1 MSIHVP
7 SCTKDV
13 PAQPV
18 DWEMMVDVAPWIQP
32 GLIELAGSLGFDRAC
47 RALRS
52 FAISLL
58 DVLLSSDYLR
68 SACLSLSLLCQSHSG
83 NKRKALGVG
92 SPGLGASLPE
102 KGNKHHKWT
111 LILNRS

>member
-52 FAISLL
+52 FASSLL

-68 SACLSLSLLCQSHSG
+68 SACLSLSLFFAKVTVATKGKL
-83 NKRKALGVG
+83 LG
-92 SPGLGASLPE
+92 LDLPA
-102 KGNKHHKWT
+102 
-111 LILNRS
+111 

>member
-68 SACLSLSLLCQSHSG
+68 SACLSLSLS
-83 NKRKALGVG
+83 
-92 SPGLGASLPE
+92 SLPKSQWQQKE
-102 KGNKHHKWT
+102 SSWGWISRPRCIPPRKGQQT
-111 LILNRS
+111 S